1 METSGVCE
9 GKAVECS
16 GKMERRDEMQSERG
30 RKRTFE
36 NRWVVKGRHVRR
48 RTGDDNESEETWK
61 NPEDRR

>member
-1 METSGVCE
+1 MCE
-9 GKAVECS
+9 GKAVERS

-30 RKRTFE
+30 RKREFE
-36 NRWVVKGRHVRR
+36 NRWVVKGRRVRR